1 MNPQSPFF
9 FLPET
14 TSNVSIS
21 KSEFQMSY
29 LNRETTNRPTPE
41 YLSLYSDWD
50 LDAAFLN
57 SSKPFLA
64 ILLSAVSARKSL
76 LSPSSPH
83 TANATIDEWDVITAH
98 DLQPLAAAAA
108 ASQSLSSQQHFNIDS
123 CKSLDMSVHDRS
135 GSFRDQKPR
144 KSAVSLWSNT
154 ADKAVSVF
162 QKVFNGKFCFYAM
175 ILLCLY

>member
-1 MNPQSPFF
+1 
-9 FLPET
+9 
-14 TSNVSIS
+14 
-21 KSEFQMSY
+21 MSY
-29 LNRETTNRPTPE
+29 LNRETTNRQTPE

-83 TANATIDEWDVITAH
+83 TANSTIDEWDVITAH

-162 QKVFNGKFCFYAM
+162 QKVFNGK
-175 ILLCLY
+175 L